1 MAWQMPLDLLYTK
14 TLILFD
20 YSVLTLYDLL
30 NLLSITSVDILPLL
44 EQDSSIALQM
54 EIRCSERVQDL
65 SKVTQQIIDSHPSYF
80 LHSRLQTVAEVSEE

>member
-14 TLILFD
+14 TPILFD

-44 EQDSSIALQM
+44 QQDSSIALQM
-54 EIRCSERVQDL
+54 KKQMLREGARLVQG
-65 SKVTQQIIDSHPSYF
+65 HPANNWQSPQLLPAF
-80 LHSRLQTVAEVSEE
+80 ETSGSS